1 MIDALTE
8 GRGTG
13 RAGRMTVPW
22 AGLIVLGG
30 CILCSQTAAPVW
42 ADQEQGQAAS
52 QESKEKKPEEKKG
65 QPSGE
70 AAPPKAKAGATGAPA
85 PKKSQAPLSFTN
97 DDLKG
102 SSIPRP
108 QPKAPAD
115 AASSED
121 PLKPFRDREAA
132 EASRAER
139 VQKTQDKIKAIQ
151 SRLDYLRQ
159 KRQAILDPYNIMPG
173 APTAEDRGDGGLS
186 ARNLLAKV
194 EEEIKTKE
202 AELADAQKELAAGDT
217 KDEPASKSP
226 PEAPPAPAASPA
238 P

>member
-1 MIDALTE
+1 MIEALTG
-8 GRGTG
+8 GRETG
-13 RAGRMTVPW
+13 RSGRTTVPW
-22 AGLIVLGG
+22 AGLIVLSG
-30 CILCSQTAAPVW
+30 CLLYLQAAAPVW
-42 ADQEQGQAAS
+42 ADPEQGQAAS
-52 QESKEKKPEEKKG
+52 QESKEKKQDEKKG

-70 AAPPKAKAGATGAPA
+70 AAKPKAKAAVAPA
-85 PKKSQAPLSFTN
+85 KKSPAPLSFTN

-102 SSIPRP
+102 SSVPRA
-108 QPKAPAD
+108 QPKTPAD
-115 AASSED
+115 AASSDD
-121 PLKPFRDREAA
+121 PLKPFHDREAA

-139 VQKTQDKIKAIQ
+139 VQKAQDKIKTIQ

-159 KRQAILDPYNIMPG
+159 KRQAIIDPYNIMPG

-194 EEEIKTKE
+194 DEEIKTKE
-202 AELADAQKELAAGDT
+202 TELAEAQKELAAGDT

-226 PEAPPAPAASPA
+226 PGAPPAPAASPA

>member
-1 MIDALTE
+1 MIDASTRE
-8 GRGTG
+8 RGME
-13 RAGRMTVPW
+13 RAGRILVLWTGVV
-22 AGLIVLGG
+22 VLGG
-30 CILCSQTAAPVW
+30 CLLFSLNAACVW
-42 ADQEQGQAAS
+42 ADAEQGQAS
-52 QESKEKKPEEKKG
+52 QESKDKKPEEKKA

-70 AAPPKAKAGATGAPA
+70 AAQPKAKAGAVAPA

-102 SSIPRP
+102 SSAPRM

-139 VQKTQDKIKAIQ
+139 VQKAQDKIKAIQ

-159 KRQAILDPYNIMPG
+159 KRQAILDPYNIMPA
-173 APTAEDRGDGGLS
+173 APTAADRGDSGLG
-186 ARNLLAKV
+186 ARELLAKV
-194 EEEIKTKE
+194 DEEIKIKE

-217 KDEPASKSP
+217 KDEPASKP
-226 PEAPPAPAASPA
+226 APAAAPAPAASPT